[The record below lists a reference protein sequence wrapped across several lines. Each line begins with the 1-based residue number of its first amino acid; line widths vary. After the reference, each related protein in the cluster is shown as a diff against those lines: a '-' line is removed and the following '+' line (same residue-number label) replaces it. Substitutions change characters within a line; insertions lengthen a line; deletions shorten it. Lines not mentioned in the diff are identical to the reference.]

1 MGESFLPGCPDS
13 SQNASGEHLLR
24 AEAEGG
30 MHLEFVVQSCCH
42 IFIICPK
49 HSKVINSQPTTGMTD
64 LSGYFLGSGFNAST
78 GEVPFPQFLGFGGT
92 IGL

>member
-1 MGESFLPGCPDS
+1 MLSYMH
-13 SQNASGEHLLR
+13 HLSK
-24 AEAEGG
+24 AFKG
-30 MHLEFVVQSCCH
+30 HKQSAY
-42 IFIICPK
+42 
-49 HSKVINSQPTTGMTD
+49 GMTD